1 MPHWAPQYLKD
12 EEKQKFPD
20 GFKKQGPT
28 DSKGKSKGKD
38 SKGKGGGKGGGK
50 GKKGKTSKGHAMA
63 AGGEPEAESSPI
75 KDQSGEQSKPS
86 RKQKRAEAAKAKAGV
101 KPP

>member
-1 MPHWAPQYLKD
+1 MPHWAAQYLKD

-20 GFKKQGPT
+20 GFKKGAT
-28 DSKGKSKGKD
+28 DSKGKSKGKE

-50 GKKGKTSKGHAMA
+50 GKKGKSSKGHALA

-75 KDQSGEQSKPS
+75 KDQSGEPPRPT
-86 RKQKRAEAAKAKAGV
+86 RKQKRAESAAKAKAGV